1 MSHARPTLLVLA
13 STFPR
18 WKGDTEPRFVES
30 LSFELARNFD
40 VVVLAPHCR
49 GAEAHELFRR
59 GQRSLEV
66 HRFRYCFTALEN
78 LAYDGGML
86 ARLRENPL
94 RFLLL
99 PLFFLAQLSAT
110 ARLCRERGIAAMHA
124 HWIIP
129 QGLVAAILRVL
140 SSRTPPILIT
150 SHGGDLYA
158 LRGVLLERLK
168 RWIVDKADAVTVVSS
183 AMRDYCEARR
193 LAPGRVVVQSMGV
206 DLDEAFTPGDGN
218 VPRDGLVFVGRLV
231 EKKGVEHLVR
241 AVALLSGSHPDLAL
255 TIVGDGP
262 LRGPLEVLARE
273 LGADA
278 RIRFVGSVRNEE
290 VPEYLR
296 AAKISV
302 MPSVVAA
309 SGDQEGLG
317 LVAVEALGCG
327 CAVVAFDLP
336 AVRDTILHGKTGLMA
351 DPENASDL
359 ADKIAMLLDD
369 ETLRQRLAE
378 SGRRH
383 ALEKFTWSAVG
394 ANYTKIITEMIAN
407 AHTVHR

>member
-49 GAEAHELFRR
+49 GAAAHEFFRR

-66 HRFRYCFTALEN
+66 YRFRYCFTALEN

-99 PLFFLAQLSAT
+99 PLFFLAQLAAT
-110 ARLCRERGIAAMHA
+110 ARLCRERSIDAMHA

-158 LRGVLLERLK
+158 LRGVLMERLK

-206 DLDEAFTPGDGN
+206 DLDEAFTPGNGN

-231 EKKGVEHLVR
+231 EKKGVPYLIE
-241 AVALLSGSHPDLAL
+241 AVSILAKQAKDVKL
-255 TIVGDGP
+255 RIIGDGP
-262 LRGPLEVLARE
+262 LRESLEELAHR
-273 LGADA
+273 LQVDD
-278 RIRFVGSVRNEE
+278 RVTFVGSVPNEE
-290 VPEYLR
+290 VPDYLR

-302 MPSVVAA
+302 MPSVVAT

-327 CAVVAFDLP
+327 CAIVAFDLP

-351 DPENASDL
+351 EPENATDL

-369 ETLRQRLAE
+369 AALRQRLAE

-407 AHTVHR
+407 AHTVYR